1 MKKFCMEIP
10 DEAAAFLEEQEASP
24 FGKTAAVAMLLFPFI
39 YDQKL
44 TFKRAAAM
52 MEISKDDL
60 REIYDFYGMNE
71 GVATGV
77 EHLESIKRKYHL
89 GHTGKSEN

>member
-1 MKKFCMEIP
+1 MKEFRMEIP
-10 DEAAAFLEEQEASP
+10 DEAAEFLAGQDASP
-24 FGKTAAVAMLLFPFI
+24 FEKIAAVAMLLFPFI

>member
-1 MKKFCMEIP
+1 MKEFRMEIP
-10 DEAAAFLEEQEASP
+10 DEAAEFLAGQDASP
-24 FGKTAAVAMLLFPFI
+24 FEKIAAVAMLLFPFI

-60 REIYDFYGMNE
+60 REIYDFYGSSPVSVGE
-71 GVATGV
+71 KLV
-77 EHLESIKRKYHL
+77 
-89 GHTGKSEN
+89 